1 MFQKNLVVWKL
12 NLYGIEIFACLMFQ
26 KNLVVWKH
34 DGIWF
39 CNTTLL
45 ISFQK
50 NLVVWKQI
58 YTQFHLKNPSAF
70 QKNLVVWKP
79 YHAIDFSYV

>member
-50 NLVVWKQI
+50 NLVVWKQKSRLRDWSFKDI
-58 YTQFHLKNPSAF
+58 VSEELSSVETTLYG
-70 QKNLVVWKP
+70 
-79 YHAIDFSYV
+79 